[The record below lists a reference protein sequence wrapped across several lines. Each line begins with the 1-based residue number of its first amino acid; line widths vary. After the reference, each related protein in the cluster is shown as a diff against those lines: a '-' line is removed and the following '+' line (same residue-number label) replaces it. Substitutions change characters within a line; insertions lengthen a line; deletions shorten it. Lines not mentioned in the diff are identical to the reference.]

1 MVKTWFK
8 IFFRNSQKNWLN
20 VSVNILGLTL
30 GIAGLIFVL
39 LYMNDEMSYN
49 AWNPYKNRMY
59 RLANV
64 LQNGE
69 VWHVGTTAEKELFL
83 EEIPEMEEALMV
95 SPFYADRMVETD
107 SKMQF
112 MGKITQTEKNFFD
125 FFPFE
130 VIQGSV
136 DEFVKAPHHIA
147 ISEEVVPIFFKDLNP
162 IGKHI
167 KIGAEEYLVT
177 AIYKKPLHSHFEPQF
192 LIQFEEELAYSHG
205 NYNYEL
211 FCKITP
217 GVDIS
222 VVKQK
227 MDDVILNKL
236 TDQEDVEF
244 MQIEEAIGQI
254 TIAPE
259 LLKDIRLHHKSKN
272 SGPEGMGDYQ
282 LLMVLLG
289 LSILLITISAVN
301 FINLSTASAAQ
312 RAKEVGVKKTLG
324 LSKSKLMWQYILEIV
339 FQGMISLLLAL
350 ILVEVLLPYYNDFID
365 KSMSL
370 NSGWLLFKILV
381 LTIATTLVAGILPA
395 IYLANFKAVEVL
407 KGNFS
412 RSKKGVVVR
421 HLMLAL
427 QFIISGFFLIGVMVI
442 YAQVSFMMTKDP
454 GFDEEQVL
462 IVNINE
468 GVDQY
473 DKYQL
478 AKKVLIQ
485 NANIE
490 DVSSCLIVPG
500 FGYISGTNF
509 VHGEHSFN
517 ASSNAMDANYLEFA
531 GIELLKG
538 RYFSSNRASDS
549 SNHVIINETTAR
561 LAGIFDDPIGKTVHL
576 GWSEADALTV
586 IGMVKDHHIN
596 GFDQEVYPMFMV
608 NWEHYDFV
616 KDWIGYVQFKIKPGR
631 TEEAISAIES
641 FWLNELEPNYPFTY
655 YFQDDSF
662 ALNYEAY
669 QQQKSMF
676 MILSVVVI
684 ITSLLGLFA
693 LATLT
698 IQQRFKEVA
707 IRKTLGAPV
716 SEIIFQLVKSFL
728 KITIIASVIL
738 LPLAYYAMHQWLDNF
753 VYRIDMPI
761 WPYIV
766 APIVLLVLVFVVVGS
781 KAYNATRVNLIQY
794 LKFE

>member
-39 LYMNDEMSYN
+39 LYMSDEMSYN
-49 AWNPYKNRMY
+49 AWNPYKERIY
-59 RLANV
+59 RLANQ

-69 VWHVGTTAEKELFL
+69 IWHVGTTAEKELFL
-83 EEIPEMEEALMV
+83 EEIPEVEEALMV
-95 SPFYADRMVETD
+95 SPFYYDRMVETT
-107 SKMQF
+107 SQSQF
-112 MGKITQTEKNFFD
+112 MGKICQAEKNFFD

-130 VIQGSV
+130 IVQGSV
-136 DEFVKAPHHIA
+136 EEFVKAPHHMA
-147 ISEEVVPIFFKDLNP
+147 ISEEMIPVFFKDVNP
-162 IGKHI
+162 IGKSI
-167 KIGAEEYLVT
+167 KIGTEEYLVT
-177 AIYKKPLHSHFEPQF
+177 TVYQKPPHSHFEPQF
-192 LIQFEEELAYSHG
+192 LIQFEEELPYSHG

-217 GVDIS
+217 EADID

-236 TDQEDVEF
+236 TDQEDVEL
-244 MQIEEAIGQI
+244 MRIEEAIGQI
-254 TIAPE
+254 RIAPE
-259 LLKDIRLHHKSKN
+259 LLKDIRLHHKAEN
-272 SGPEGMGDYQ
+272 SGPEGLGDYQ
-282 LLMVLLG
+282 LMMVLLG

-312 RAKEVGVKKTLG
+312 RAKEVGIKKTLG
-324 LSKSKLMWQYILEIV
+324 LSKNKLMWQYVLEIV
-339 FQGMISLLLAL
+339 FQGIISLLLAL

-370 NSGWLLFKILV
+370 NDGWLLFKILV
-381 LTIATTLVAGILPA
+381 LTIAITLIAGILPA

-442 YAQVSFMMTKDP
+442 YSQVSYMMTKDP
-454 GFDEEQVL
+454 GFDQEQI
-462 IVNINE
+462 IVVSLNE
-468 GVDQY
+468 NVDQY
-473 DKYQL
+473 DKYLL
-478 AKKVLIQ
+478 AKQVLKQ

-490 DVSSCLIVPG
+490 DISSCLIVPG

-509 VHGEHSFN
+509 VYGEHSFN

-531 GIELLKG
+531 GVELLKG
-538 RYFSSNRASDS
+538 RYFSSDRASDS
-549 SNHVIINETTAR
+549 SNHIIINETTAR
-561 LAGIFDDPIGKTVHL
+561 LAGIYDDPIGKTVNL
-576 GWSEADALTV
+576 GWSEATDLTV

-596 GFDQEVYPMFMV
+596 GFDQDVYPMFMV
-608 NWEHYDFV
+608 NWGNYDLV
-616 KDWIGYVQFKIKPGR
+616 KNWLGFVQFKVKPGR
-631 TEEAISAIES
+631 TEEALSAIEA

-655 YFQDDSF
+655 HFLDESF
-662 ALNYEAY
+662 AMNYESY

-676 MILSVVVI
+676 MILSIVVI

-728 KITIIASVIL
+728 KITLMASVIL

-753 VYRIDMPI
+753 VYRIEMPI

-766 APIVLLVLVFVVVGS
+766 APIVLLILVFAVVGS